1 MTITKSALPPTVSID
16 KRAIAE
22 LIAALV
28 VGHIRE
34 RCERG
39 LDIHDKPFAP
49 YSESYKRTLQ
59 KLGRSLSPVDM
70 LLSGGMLGSVKVVER
85 NDDSIVIGLGTG
97 ASRVVRPPSKQRRKL
112 TKEQRQRRSKRAGAR
127 GPAHNLLGAW
137 HQDGEGNLPAREW
150 FGVSPRGE
158 KDIRRQVQR
167 KRPSLKTR

>member
-1 MTITKSALPPTVSID
+1 MTVTKSALPPVLSID

-22 LIAALV
+22 LVAALV

-85 NDDSIVIGLGTG
+85 TEDTIVIGLGTG
-97 ASRVVRPPSKQRRKL
+97 ASRVVRPPSKRR
-112 TKEQRQRRSKRAGAR
+112 RARRSAGAR

-137 HQDGEGNLPAREW
+137 HQTGEGNLPAREW
-150 FGVSPRGE
+150 FGVSPRGDT
-158 KDIRRQVQR
+158 DIRRQVQR
-167 KRPSLKTR
+167 KRPPLKVP